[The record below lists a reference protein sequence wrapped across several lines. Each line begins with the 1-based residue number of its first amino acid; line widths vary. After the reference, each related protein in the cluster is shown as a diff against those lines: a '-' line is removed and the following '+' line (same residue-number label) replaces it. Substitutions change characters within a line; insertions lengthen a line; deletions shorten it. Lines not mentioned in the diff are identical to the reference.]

1 MRIIIIIF
9 LGLSMGVSQG
19 RGMGRLV
26 SQQHGPGCQQGSGAG
41 LEVGGGTG
49 PEAEQEPARRQSE
62 GTVGAHGAG
71 LPA

>member
-1 MRIIIIIF
+1 MTLSGRPSPG
-9 LGLSMGVSQG
+9 LGSE
-19 RGMGRLV
+19 
-26 SQQHGPGCQQGSGAG
+26 GPR